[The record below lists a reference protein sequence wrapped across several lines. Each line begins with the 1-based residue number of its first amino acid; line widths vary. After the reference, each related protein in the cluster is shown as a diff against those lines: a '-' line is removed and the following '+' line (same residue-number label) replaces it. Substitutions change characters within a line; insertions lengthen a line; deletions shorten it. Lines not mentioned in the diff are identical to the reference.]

1 MAGKTASKGLL
12 LILCVYFLYVAVT
25 AVVIFCFPKEKEAG
39 RMTNHIDTYMGAKE
53 STVDRVLL
61 LEDGYESGLARM
73 QMIQEAK
80 QSIDVAYYSIAK
92 GETSELLLGALIEAA
107 DRGVKVRINLD
118 GICHGLRG
126 ELRNARFALAS
137 HENIELRYYETFK
150 PFKPWTWHNRLHDKI
165 MTVDGKLA
173 IIGGRN
179 IADKYLA
186 SQPPKDFVYDR
197 DVVIFNAKQE
207 KDSVIVEMK
216 RYLNELWN
224 HPYTSEAFSDLS
236 KKQTEKG
243 KRMRAKLSNQYSD
256 AQFAK
261 AEFVHPSIDW
271 TTSTAATHKVSFL
284 HNPIE
289 RFFKYP
295 FVWKSLVDIAADAQ
309 QSVYIQSPYIV
320 PADMLEEY
328 VPKRLDDK
336 AEWTILT
343 NSVTSTPNVIAF
355 SGYLGLRDRIV
366 ETGAKLYEY
375 SKLYSL
381 HGKSVV
387 YDERLSAV
395 GSFNLDSRS
404 AFLNTESMVIIDS
417 EAFASQ
423 LIGAIDSKIADST
436 LVADEKKYIQPPEDK
451 QKDQSFFK
459 ATFLNVLS
467 KITVYCNRFI

>member
-1 MAGKTASKGLL
+1 MAAKTALKGILL
-12 LILCVYFLYVAVT
+12 VLLGYFLYVTVT
-25 AVVIFCFPKEKEAG
+25 AVIIFCLPKEKEAG
-39 RMTNHIDTYMGAKE
+39 RMTNHISTYMGAKD

-61 LEDGYESGLARM
+61 LEDGYESGMARM

-80 QSIDVAYYSIAK
+80 DSIDVAYYSIAK

-107 DRGVKVRINLD
+107 DRGVKIRILLD

-126 ELRNARFALAS
+126 ELRNARYALAS

-197 DVVIFNAKQE
+197 DVLIFNAKQE
-207 KDSVIVEMK
+207 KDSVIVDMK
-216 RYLNELWN
+216 DYLNELWD
-224 HPYTSEAFSDLS
+224 HPYTSEAFANLS
-236 KKQTEKG
+236 KQQTEKG
-243 KRMRAKLSNQYSD
+243 KKMRASLSSEYRD
-256 AQFAK
+256 AQHAK
-261 AEFVHPSIDW
+261 AEFVQPVIHW
-271 TTSTAATHKVSFL
+271 RTSTAATTKVSFV

-289 RFFKYP
+289 RFYKYP
-295 FVWKSLVDIAADAQ
+295 FVWKSLVDIAAEANR
-309 QSVYIQSPYIV
+309 SVYIQSPYIV
-320 PADMLEEY
+320 PADRLEEY
-328 VPKRLDDK
+328 VPNRLEDK

-366 ETGAKLYEY
+366 ETGARLYEY

-423 LIGAIDSKIADST
+423 LVGAIDTKIADST
-436 LVADEKKYIQPPEDK
+436 LVADDKKYIEPPEDK
-451 QKDQSFFK
+451 KKEESFFK
-459 ATFLNVLS
+459 ATFLNALS

>member
-1 MAGKTASKGLL
+1 MAAKTALMGILL
-12 LILCVYFLYVAVT
+12 VLLGYFLYIVVT
-25 AVVIFCFPKEKEAG
+25 AVIIFCLPKEKEAG
-39 RMTNHIDTYMGAKE
+39 RMTNHISTYMGAKD

-61 LEDGYESGLARM
+61 LEDGYESGMARM
-73 QMIQEAK
+73 QMIQEAED
-80 QSIDVAYYSIAK
+80 SIDVAYYSIAK

-107 DRGVKVRINLD
+107 DRGVKIRILLD
-118 GICHGLRG
+118 GVSHGLRG
-126 ELRNARFALAS
+126 ELRNARYALAS
-137 HENIELRYYETFK
+137 HENIELRYYEAFK

-186 SQPPKDFVYDR
+186 SQPPKDYVYDR
-197 DVVIFNAKQE
+197 DVLIFNEKQE
-207 KDSVIVEMK
+207 KDSVIVDMK
-216 RYLNELWN
+216 DYLNELWD
-224 HPYTSEAFSDLS
+224 HPYTSGVFANLS
-236 KKQTEKG
+236 KKQTKKG
-243 KRMRAKLSNQYSD
+243 KKMRASLSSEYRD
-256 AQFAK
+256 AQHAN
-261 AEFVHPSIDW
+261 AEFVHPVIHW
-271 TTSTAATHKVSFL
+271 RTSTVATKKVSFV

-289 RFFKYP
+289 RFYKYP
-295 FVWKSLVDIAADAQ
+295 FVWKSLIDIATEAK
-309 QSVYIQSPYIV
+309 QSVYIQSPYII
-320 PADMLEEY
+320 PSDMLEEY
-328 VPKRLDDK
+328 VPSGMEDK

-366 ETGAKLYEY
+366 ETGARLYEY

-423 LIGAIDSKIADST
+423 LVGAIDTKIADST
-436 LVADEKKYIQPPEDK
+436 LVADDKKYIEPPEDK
-451 QKDQSFFK
+451 KKDESFFK